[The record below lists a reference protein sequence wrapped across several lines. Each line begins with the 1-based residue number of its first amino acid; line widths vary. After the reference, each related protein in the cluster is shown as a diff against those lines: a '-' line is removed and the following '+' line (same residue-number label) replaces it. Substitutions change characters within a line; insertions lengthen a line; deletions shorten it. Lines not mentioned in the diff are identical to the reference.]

1 MTQRTLSQFKRLLAF
16 GLLSLIWTLLL
27 WLNFSIAP
35 NAFAH
40 FVAIP
45 VLFIAT
51 GVSAL
56 LITNKQSAPNNKP
69 IKNPS

>member
-56 LITNKQSAPNNKP
+56 LITSKQSAPNNKP

>member
-16 GLLSLIWTLLL
+16 GLLSLTWALLL

-56 LITNKQSAPNNKP
+56 LITSKQSALNNKP

>member
-1 MTQRTLSQFKRLLAF
+1 MTQSLLNGLSLNRLLAL
-16 GLLSLIWTLLL
+16 GLLSITWTLLL

-45 VLFIAT
+45 VLFMAT
-51 GVSAL
+51 GISAL
-56 LITNKQSAPNNKP
+56 LITSKHRPKRA

>member
-1 MTQRTLSQFKRLLAF
+1 MTQRTLSQLKRLLAF
-16 GLLSLIWTLLL
+16 GLLSLTWALLL

-56 LITNKQSAPNNKP
+56 LISSKPPSSINKA

>member
-1 MTQRTLSQFKRLLAF
+1 MTQPSINYLKRALA
-16 GLLSLIWTLLL
+16 LSLLGITWALLL

-51 GVSAL
+51 GISTL
-56 LITNKQSAPNNKP
+56 LLTNKYQGTLQSRNQ
-69 IKNPS
+69 

>member
-1 MTQRTLSQFKRLLAF
+1 MTLRTLSQFNRPLAF
-16 GLLSLIWTLLL
+16 GLLSLTWALLL

-56 LITNKQSAPNNKP
+56 LIGNKQPNPMNKP

>member
-1 MTQRTLSQFKRLLAF
+1 MTQRTLSQFKHLLAF
-16 GLLSLIWTLLL
+16 GLLSLTWALLL

-56 LITNKQSAPNNKP
+56 LITPLIN
-69 IKNPS
+69 

>member
-1 MTQRTLSQFKRLLAF
+1 MTQRTLSQLKRLLAF
-16 GLLSLIWTLLL
+16 GLLSLTWALLL

-56 LITNKQSAPNNKP
+56 LITSKSPSPNKP

>member
-1 MTQRTLSQFKRLLAF
+1 MMQPSISYLKRVLAF
-16 GLLSLIWTLLL
+16 GLLGLTWALLL

-35 NAFAH
+35 NVFAH

-45 VLFIAT
+45 VLFITT

-56 LITNKQSAPNNKP
+56 LITSKPPSPINKP